1 MAMINNQAGAD
12 VRLLA
17 EHNGV
22 FGTCHDKHSFWEVE
36 VPGWSTET
44 DVRDH
49 IRCFFDGGADFWS
62 GFGSSWSNLQLQ
74 ETYNGWRCCRAGMI
88 FCYVKRVDFEA

>member
-49 IRCFFDGGADFWS
+49 IRCFFDGGARLRD
-62 GFGSSWSNLQLQ
+62 
-74 ETYNGWRCCRAGMI
+74 
-88 FCYVKRVDFEA
+88 